1 MLFDTLV
8 LFDLSSSFCYGRKSD
23 LVKHGYSRDHR
34 SDRPQI
40 VYGLL
45 CDREGRPVAVEVLPG
60 NTSDPKAFTRLVD
73 RVRKRFG
80 IKTVVFVG
88 DRGMITSARINEDL
102 RDVEGFD
109 WISALRT
116 RGVLVALTFRS
127 SAQKSGF
134 QRRRQS
140 TIGCA
145 PKEFVSWWTPDTS
158 RGLCSTNA
166 IWRKSRRKTCFR
178 VSV

>member
-40 VYGLL
+40 AYGLL

-73 RVRKRFG
+73 RESAQASRKSVVAPAVRSQ
-80 IKTVVFVG
+80 
-88 DRGMITSARINEDL
+88 SARRKDETGRTASGLRVQSFQDL
-102 RDVEGFD
+102 LKDLATLSRHRVQLTSSGAEFPRLTESTALQRHVLELLDV
-109 WISALRT
+109 A
-116 RGVLVALTFRS
+116 V
-127 SAQKSGF
+127 
-134 QRRRQS
+134 
-140 TIGCA
+140 
-145 PKEFVSWWTPDTS
+145 
-158 RGLCSTNA
+158 
-166 IWRKSRRKTCFR
+166 
-178 VSV
+178 